1 MEMYDRIQHYLAN
14 IIAFDACQEN
24 FITHLKSYI
33 ERYCHSFKKIFLQEQ
48 KVDSNTEKVDSNTE
62 KVDSNTEKVDLNTE
76 KIDSNTEKRAKDT
89 TKKANSLWNKCI
101 GVCSVIIESLFG
113 KQKHLSGNN
122 KFTGVSSVA
131 LELPLLT
138 LSLSQLRREII
149 PSIEKIKLS
158 KIKQWKDSYNIQNQ
172 AVKRSDFFKT
182 NRKNQ
187 TSEHIRL
194 GVVLIFLR
202 NISC

>member
-48 KVDSNTEKVDSNTE
+48 